1 MADFANVQPDEY
13 KLLGRN
19 FSAGRPLRHQGR
31 HHPPHGRRP
40 HRRPVQ
46 RHLGCQRLLAH
57 YSVDR
62 NGYIVQHVNDTDRAY
77 ACGDGIGT
85 GRGNDTTISIEH
97 ANSGSNP
104 WTVHEKA
111 IESGAHL
118 VAALCLY
125 YGLGRPEWCKNV
137 FPHRYWS
144 ATACPGELAG
154 SQRDHYMQRAKAWYD
169 AMKDGKAPAPSTAA
183 KPAAANPVQAASG
196 GFSKASGKRIPVHYS
211 LHLKGGGWLDE
222 VTDFGAGDNGF
233 AGYPCRQHDLL
244 CAESIAARSSIRYIL
259 SRTAGSITFPRA
271 TATIPST
278 VAPASPATPSTA
290 FACTT

>member
-13 KLLGRN
+13 KLLGCN
-19 FSAGRPLRHQGR
+19 FSAGRPYGIKGVTI
-31 HHPPHGRRP
+31 HHMAGDLNAA
-40 HRRPVQ
+40 Q
-46 RHLGCQRLLAH
+46 CNSIWAANGCSAH

-77 ACGDGIGT
+77 ACGDGIGS

-97 ANSGSNP
+97 ANNSSNP

-144 ATACPGELAG
+144 STACPGELAG
-154 SQRDHYMQRAKAWYD
+154 SQRDHYMQRAQAWYD
-169 AMKDGKAPAPSTAA
+169 AMKSGSALAPSASPVRPAQGTPAASPRAPAHAC
-183 KPAAANPVQAASG
+183 
-196 GFSKASGKRIPVHYS
+196 
-211 LHLKGGGWLDE
+211 
-222 VTDFGAGDNGF
+222 
-233 AGYPCRQHDLL
+233 PCTTCCTSR
-244 CAESIAARSSIRYIL
+244 AAR
-259 SRTAGSITFPRA
+259 GSTR
-271 TATIPST
+271 
-278 VAPASPATPSTA
+278 
-290 FACTT
+290 

>member
-19 FSAGRPLRHQGR
+19 FSAGRPFGIKGVTI
-31 HHPPHGRRP
+31 HHMAGDLNSG
-40 HRRPVQ
+40 Q
-46 RHLGCQRLLAH
+46 CNGIWGANGCSAH

-62 NGYIVQHVNDTDRAY
+62 NGHIVQHVNDTDRAY

-125 YGLGRPEWCKNV
+125 YGLGRP
-137 FPHRYWS
+137 
-144 ATACPGELAG
+144 
-154 SQRDHYMQRAKAWYD
+154 
-169 AMKDGKAPAPSTAA
+169 
-183 KPAAANPVQAASG
+183 SG
-196 GFSKASGKRIPVHYS
+196 
-211 LHLKGGGWLDE
+211 
-222 VTDFGAGDNGF
+222 
-233 AGYPCRQHDLL
+233 
-244 CAESIAARSSIRYIL
+244 ARTC
-259 SRTAGSITFPRA
+259 SRTATGAPR
-271 TATIPST
+271 P
-278 VAPASPATPSTA
+278 APASLRAPSATITCSALRRGMTR
-290 FACTT
+290 